1 MDAWL
6 GVLLGVGLAAACGF
20 RIFLPFLVLA
30 LFARAGAISLAPGFD
45 WIGTDPAILAFG
57 VATALEVTAY
67 FVPWLDHALDALATP
82 ASLVAGTVAVAAV
95 FGDVPPLLR
104 WTVAAIA
111 GGGTAGLVQGAS
123 VAARATS
130 TLVTGGLGNVV
141 VAGAELLGA
150 AVTSVISL
158 LIPAAGAALALVV
171 CAFALAL
178 LLRRRNTPPASQN
191 PADTC
196 TR

>member
-6 GVLLGVGLAAACGF
+6 GVLLGIGLAAACGF
-20 RIFLPFLVLA
+20 RIFLPFLVLG
-30 LFARAGAISLAPGFD
+30 LFARAGGIALAPGFD
-45 WIGTDPAILAFG
+45 WIGTDPAILAFA
-57 VATALEVTAY
+57 VATALEVTGY

-95 FGDVPPLLR
+95 FGDVSPLLR

-123 VAARATS
+123 VAARAT
-130 TLVTGGLGNVV
+130 TAMVTGGLGNVV
-141 VAGAELLGA
+141 VAGMELCGA
-150 AVTSVISL
+150 ALTSLVSL
-158 LIPAAGAALALVV
+158 LIPAAGAALALVA

-178 LLRRRNTPPASQN
+178 LLRRRNPPPASQN